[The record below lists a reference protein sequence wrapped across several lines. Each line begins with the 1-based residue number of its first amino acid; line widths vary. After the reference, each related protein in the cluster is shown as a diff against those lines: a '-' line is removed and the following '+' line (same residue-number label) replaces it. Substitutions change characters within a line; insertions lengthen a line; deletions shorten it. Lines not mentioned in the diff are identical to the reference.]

1 MAARRPGLDLQHR
14 RRALLSLNAR
24 QIEELVEELSGLLVG
39 TRLQDVQ
46 PLPPRDLLLILE
58 PDPPVPDGPAVH
70 RLRLS
75 ADGDASRLH
84 LQQDRVRS
92 GRGPVGPFF
101 QRVVD
106 ELSGAS
112 LEKLQQVRGDRI
124 VLLEFR
130 ETPSGERRAL
140 LAELTGRHANLVLL
154 GRDDAVLDVLVAP
167 PKKQEHPR
175 LVVGASWQPP
185 PGQGARPADLPGI
198 EAAFPTPDRVPPAVA
213 AGHPQRA
220 PLSWR
225 VELELGSDVAERDRA
240 ADRKRLEKRVER
252 KLSRARS
259 LLRGLEK
266 KLTATDSAERVRLDG
281 DLLMANQHAFARG
294 ASHVELEDWY
304 TEGSPLRRIALD
316 PKRTPKENAE
326 HHFERYKKLERSR
339 KELPAELARAAE
351 RVAQLEA
358 LLARALDEEEDPR
371 ALDDEAVKAGL
382 LDPQQIADPRKRK
395 APTPRL
401 PYRTFRAC
409 KGSEIRVGRAAKD
422 NDALTFKHARGNDL
436 WLHTADSPGSHVIL
450 CMGGRRVE
458 PDPEELLDALHLAVH
473 FSPLREA
480 KRAAV
485 HVAKRK
491 LVHKPRG
498 AKPGLVTLS
507 GGRTIEVRMQP
518 GRVDRLVRP
527 ERAS

>member
-1 MAARRPGLDLQHR
+1 M
-14 RRALLSLNAR
+14 
-24 QIEELVEELSGLLVG
+24 
-39 TRLQDVQ
+39 
-46 PLPPRDLLLILE
+46 LILE
-58 PDPPVPDGPAVH
+58 PEPLVEGGPAVH

-84 LQQDRVRS
+84 LQQDRVRR

-101 QRVVD
+101 QRLVE
-106 ELSGAS
+106 ELSGAR
-112 LEKLQQVRGDRI
+112 LVRLDQVRGDRI
-124 VLLEFR
+124 ALLEFR

-154 GRDDAVLDVLVAP
+154 GRDDVVLDVLVAP
-167 PKKQEHPR
+167 PKKQQHPR
-175 LVVGASWQPP
+175 LVPGSPWQPP
-185 PGQGARPADLPGI
+185 PGQGARPSDLPGI
-198 EAAFPTPDRVPPAVA
+198 EAAFAEPSRTPPAVA

-225 VELELGSDVAERDRA
+225 VEVSLGADVAERDRA
-240 ADRKRLEKRVER
+240 SDRRRLEKRVER

-259 LLRGLEK
+259 LQRGLEK
-266 KLTATDSAERVRLDG
+266 KLTATDTAERVRLDG
-281 DLLMANQHAFARG
+281 ELLMANQHAFGRG
-294 ASHVELEDWY
+294 DTFVELEDWY
-304 TEGSPLRRIALD
+304 TEGTPKRRIALD
-316 PKRTPKENAE
+316 PKRSPKENAE

-339 KELPAELARAAE
+339 LEVPAELARASE

-358 LLARALDEEEDPR
+358 LLARAEDEDEDPQ
-371 ALDDEAVKAGL
+371 ALDDEAVAAGL
-382 LDPQQIADPRKRK
+382 LDPPQVADPRKRK
-395 APTPRL
+395 APAPRL
-401 PYRTFRAC
+401 PYRTFKAC

-450 CMGGRRVE
+450 CMGGRRVD

-480 KRAAV
+480 KGAAV
-485 HVAKRK
+485 HVARRK

-518 GRVDRLVRP
+518 GRIERLVRP
-527 ERAS
+527 EQAS